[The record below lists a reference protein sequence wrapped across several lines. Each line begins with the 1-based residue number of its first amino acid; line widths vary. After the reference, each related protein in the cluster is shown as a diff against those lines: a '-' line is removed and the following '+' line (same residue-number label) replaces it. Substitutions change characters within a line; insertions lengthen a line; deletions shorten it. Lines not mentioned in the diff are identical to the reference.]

1 MGALRL
7 LPQEILHGAPN
18 YGLDRP
24 GYHTDPRAYD
34 AARKSGWRK
43 SSGDKAPV
51 VPKDVV
57 VNAGENPS
65 YSNRWIANSYSVS
78 FDDGWDAMVAKDGR
92 LGMPDPADPDKIV
105 RNTAYVSGTMDP
117 VGSLS
122 YGAPADLPG
131 NAFTMGGYEFDGWT
145 TSPDLAVDDRKQGS
159 NYFAAGTPIST
170 PDPAPADGG
179 ALTLFAQWKA
189 VDYGADDPALLG
201 FLSIPSSPVPW
212 SPTATGSG
220 PSPRT
225 PPPRRATTA
234 WSWPPPPSCR
244 ARPGRPARPT
254 GCR

>member
-7 LPQEILHGAPN
+7 LAPRDPARRAE
-18 YGLDRP
+18 LRP
-24 GYHTDPRAYD
+24 RQARLPHRPPAYD

-78 FDDGWDAMVAKDGR
+78 FDDGWDAWWRRTGAF
-92 LGMPDPADPDKIV
+92 GMPRPG
-105 RNTAYVSGTMDP
+105 RSGQDRP
-117 VGSLS
+117 QHRLRVGDDGPRRSLS

-170 PDPAPADGG
+170 PDPAP
-179 ALTLFAQWKA
+179 
-189 VDYGADDPALLG
+189 
-201 FLSIPSSPVPW
+201 
-212 SPTATGSG
+212 PTA
-220 PSPRT
+220 
-225 PPPRRATTA
+225 
-234 WSWPPPPSCR
+234 
-244 ARPGRPARPT
+244 AR
-254 GCR
+254 